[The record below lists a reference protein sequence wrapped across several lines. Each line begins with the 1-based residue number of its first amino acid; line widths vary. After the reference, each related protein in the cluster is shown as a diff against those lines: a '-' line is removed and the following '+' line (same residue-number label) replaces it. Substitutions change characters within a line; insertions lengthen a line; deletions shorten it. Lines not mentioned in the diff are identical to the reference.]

1 MASDAGVAC
10 ENKVLPWLSAFLSA
24 ARILFAAVL
33 LATLPGIG
41 GGAWAQGIDEKGV
54 SANWSLVPSDL
65 SVGDRFRLLFITS
78 TQRNAE
84 STDIDDYNAHVQNAA
99 TLADDSIIRS
109 YSDGFR
115 VLGCTTSV
123 NARTNTETTSGDTD
137 AFVYWLDGEKV
148 ADTYA
153 DLYDGSWDSFNRKTE
168 DADDVVPAVAVY
180 TGCLNNG
187 NTDAG
192 EQLGASHAR
201 FSSDNAPFKSGF
213 SLGTFAN
220 KSFYA
225 LSQVFLIT
233 DVPDIT
239 DVSVTSTPTAA
250 ADTYGGGGVIEITV
264 RFDEPVT
271 VTGDPHFEFSLGN
284 SGAATPRDATYASGS
299 GTDRLVFR
307 YTVQAD
313 DEDNN
318 GIWIGQNVVILDA
331 DDAIRDG
338 DDNDALLTH
347 TGKGT
352 QSGHK
357 VDGSL
362 IPRVIISGISL
373 TSAPMVAN
381 AYRLGEAIEITV
393 TFEEAVTVTGNP
405 SFRLRMGNASGT
417 ISDKDATYVS
427 GSGTDALV
435 FRYTVQVGDEDDNGI
450 WIEENAVILN
460 AGDAI
465 QDGNGDDA
473 LLIHTAR
480 GNQNSHKV
488 DGSLMPP
495 VAITDVSVTSMPTAA
510 PDTYGLGEAI
520 EITVTFEEAV
530 TVTGNPSFR
539 LRIGNTSGTISD
551 RDAAYDSGSGADA
564 LVFRYTVQA
573 DDEDDNGIWLE
584 ENAVILNAGDAI
596 RDGDGDDALLIHTAR
611 GNQNSHKVDGM
622 NDAVAP
628 VLQSAVVDGVT
639 LSLGYDDMLDG
650 ASVPAAG
657 AFTVTAGGAVVALSG
672 SDPVSISG
680 AMVTL
685 TLAAPVAAGEGV
697 TVSYTAP
704 SGPGAAPIRNGDGN
718 NAAAL
723 SNHPVDNVT
732 TPVLALSADPDTIA
746 EDGGASVVTVEITNG
761 VTFAADQTI
770 TLSLGGTATAGD
782 DYTVGATVLTLAAG
796 EETASTTVTA
806 VADVVD
812 DDGETVEIT
821 AARDSTGIGS
831 ATITITDDDAAPV
844 LELSADPSAIA
855 EDGGASVVTVEI
867 TNGVTFA
874 ADQTITLALSGT
886 ATAGDDYTVGATTLT
901 LVAGEETASTTVT
914 AVSDAVDDDGETIIL
929 TATRDSTGIGSATVT
944 ITDDDAAP
952 ELELSVDPAAI
963 AEDGGASVV
972 TVEITNGVTF
982 AADQTITLSL
992 GGTATAGDDY
1002 TVGATTLTLVAGEET
1017 ASTTVTATHDT
1028 VDDDGETVEI
1038 TAARDSTGIGSATIT
1053 ITDDDAAP
1061 VLALSADPAA
1071 IAEDGGASVVTVEIT
1086 NGVTFA
1092 ADQTITLSL
1101 GGTATAGDDYTVGA
1115 TTLTLA
1121 AGEETASTTVTAVAD
1136 VVDDDGE
1143 TVEITAARDST
1154 GIGSATI
1161 TITDDDAAPVLA
1173 LSADPSAIA
1182 EDGGASV
1189 VTVEITNGVTF
1200 AADQTITLS
1209 LGGTATAGDD
1219 YTVGATVLTLVAGEE
1234 TASTTVT
1241 ATHDTVDDD
1250 GETVEIT
1257 AARDST
1263 GIGSATITI
1272 TDDDAAPVLA
1282 LSADPSAIA
1291 EDGGAS
1297 VVTVEITNG
1306 VTFAEDQTITLAL
1319 GGTATVTDD
1328 YTVGA
1333 TVLTLVAGEEMAST
1347 TVTAVADAVDD
1358 DGETVVISAAHDGT
1372 GIGSAT
1378 ITITDDD
1385 AAPVLALSVSSDTI
1399 AEAAGTST
1407 VTVAITNGVTFD
1419 ADQTITLT
1427 LGGTATAGDDYTV
1440 GATTLTL
1447 VAGEEMASTTVTAT
1461 HDTVDDDGETVEITA
1476 ARDSTGIGSATI
1488 TITDDDAAPV
1498 LALSADPSAIAEDG
1512 GASVVTV
1519 EITNGVTFA
1528 ADQTITLAL
1537 GGTATAGDDY
1547 TVGATVLTLVAGE
1560 ETASTTVTAT
1570 HDTVDDDGETV
1581 VITAARDS
1589 TGIGSATIT
1598 ITDDDAAPVL
1608 SLSADPSAIA
1618 EDGGASVV
1626 TVEITNGVT
1635 FAADQTITLS
1645 LGGTATAGDDYTV
1658 GATVLTL
1665 VAGEETASTTVTA
1678 THDTVD
1684 DDGETVVITAARD
1697 STGIGSATITIT
1709 DDDAA
1714 PVLALSADPA
1724 AIAED
1729 GGASVVTVEITNGVT
1744 FAADQTIT
1752 LSLGGTAT
1760 AGDDYT
1766 VGATVLT
1773 LVAGEET
1780 ASTTVTAT
1788 HDTVDDDGETVVI
1801 TAARDSTGIGSATIT
1816 ITDDDAAPVLALSA
1830 DPAAIAEDGG
1840 ASVVTVEITN
1850 GVTFA
1855 GYQTITLAL
1864 SGTAT
1869 AGDDYTVGATTLTLA
1884 AGEEMASTTVT
1895 AVADAVDDD
1904 GETVEISATHDSTGI
1919 GSATIT
1925 ITDDD
1930 AAPVLALSADPAAIA
1945 EDGGASVVTVEIT
1958 NGVTFAADQMIT
1970 LSLGGT
1976 ATAGDD
1982 YTVGA
1987 TVLTLAAGEETASTT
2002 VTAVADVV
2010 DDDGETVEITAA
2022 RDSTGIGSA
2031 TITITDDDAAP
2042 VLALSVDPD
2051 TIAEDGGA
2059 SVVTVEITNGV
2070 TFAADQ
2076 TITLS
2081 LGGTATAGDDYTVGA
2096 TVLTLV
2102 AGEET
2107 ASTTVTA
2114 THDTV
2119 DDDGETVEIT
2129 AARDSTGIG
2138 SATIT
2143 ITDDDAAPVL
2153 ALSVDPDTI
2162 AEDGGASVVTVEI
2175 TNGVTFAADQT
2186 ITLSLGGTATV
2197 TDDYT
2202 VGATTLTL
2210 VAGEETASTTVTA
2223 VADVVDDDG
2232 ETIIL
2237 TATRDSTGIGSATI
2251 TITDDDA
2258 APVLALSVD
2267 PDTIAEDG
2275 GASVVTVEIT
2285 NGVTFAADQTITL
2298 SLGGTATVTD
2308 DYTVGATTLTLVAG
2322 EETASTTVTA
2332 VADVVDDDG
2341 ETIILTATRD
2351 STGIGSATIT
2361 ITDDDAA
2368 PELELLVS
2376 EAVIDETGGVSI
2388 VMVRSVN
2395 GVTFPA
2401 DQMITLILGGTAT
2414 MGNDYMIDR
2423 PDLTLTLAAGMAES
2437 APITLTAMDDT
2448 INDGDEMVEIV
2459 AMRDGTPVGAMQT
2472 VMIAGDDDP
2481 DMSDLEAPRKEEA
2494 TVLLRRHVD
2503 RFASVSSGAAL
2514 GRLQGL
2520 APPTTVNAQI
2530 SARNHKLDA
2539 SWTGEGAKGSGWAG
2553 WSRLFYGWVE
2563 GPGDGTVYDL
2573 YLGVDWRAP
2582 DGRYV
2587 IGGMLGHE
2595 GADLRLDE
2603 GGRFRSQIT
2612 QVGLY
2617 GATYLSDALILD
2629 GALAYGFGRPELSQI
2644 ENGNE
2649 VRAKYDTRRLTL
2661 RADLTGGLNWRDGA
2675 MVIEPQFGVLHVR
2688 ENLGAFTDSAGVS
2701 GAAETL
2707 RLTRF
2712 GVGPRLTWALPGGV
2726 FTGRARVNWDR
2737 HNLDDKQASDLS
2749 ASLDA
2754 RLRYDLEGGLSA
2766 EFFGAA
2772 DGIGLSGDQQTYTA
2786 GVSISFRF

>member
-1 MASDAGVAC
+1 MASDAGVVC

-24 ARILFAAVL
+24 ARVLFAAAL

-220 KSFYA
+220 KPFYA

-239 DVSVTSTPTAA
+239 GVSVTSTPTAA

-284 SGAATPRDATYASGS
+284 SGAATPRDAAYASGS

-347 TGKGT
+347 AGKGA

-362 IPRVIISGISL
+362 PPRVIISGISL

-417 ISDKDATYVS
+417 VSDKDAAYVS

-465 QDGNGDDA
+465 RDGDGDDA

-539 LRIGNTSGTISD
+539 LRMGNASGTVSD
-551 RDAAYDSGSGADA
+551 KDAAYVSGSGTDA

-584 ENAVILNAGDAI
+584 ENAVILDAGDAI
-596 RDGDGDDALLIHTAR
+596 QDGDGDDALLIHTAR

-657 AFTVTAGGAVVALSG
+657 AFTVTAGGVVVALSG
-672 SDPVSISG
+672 SDPVSISD

-761 VTFAADQTI
+761 VTFAEDQTI
-770 TLSLGGTATAGD
+770 TLALGGTAALTD
-782 DYTVGATVLTLAAG
+782 DYTITGESLTLTLVAG
-796 EETASTTVTA
+796 EGSVATTVTA

-812 DDGETVEIT
+812 DDGETVVIT
-821 AARDSTGIGS
+821 ATHDGTGTGTGIGS

-844 LELSADPSAIA
+844 LSLSADPDTIA

-874 ADQTITLALSGT
+874 
-886 ATAGDDYTVGATTLT
+886 
-901 LVAGEETASTTVT
+901 E
-914 AVSDAVDDDGETIIL
+914 
-929 TATRDSTGIGSATVT
+929 
-944 ITDDDAAP
+944 
-952 ELELSVDPAAI
+952 
-963 AEDGGASVV
+963 
-972 TVEITNGVTF
+972 
-982 AADQTITLSL
+982 DQTITLSL
-992 GGTATAGDDY
+992 GGTATLTDDY
-1002 TVGATTLTLVAGEET
+1002 TITGESLTLTLVAGE
-1017 ASTTVTATHDT
+1017 
-1028 VDDDGETVEI
+1028 
-1038 TAARDSTGIGSATIT
+1038 GSVA
-1053 ITDDDAAP
+1053 
-1061 VLALSADPAA
+1061 
-1071 IAEDGGASVVTVEIT
+1071 
-1086 NGVTFA
+1086 
-1092 ADQTITLSL
+1092 
-1101 GGTATAGDDYTVGA
+1101 
-1115 TTLTLA
+1115 
-1121 AGEETASTTVTAVAD
+1121 TTVTAVAD

-1143 TVEITAARDST
+1143 TIILTATHDGIGT

-1161 TITDDDAAPVLA
+1161 TITDEDVAPVLS
-1173 LSADPSAIA
+1173 LSVDP
-1182 EDGGASV
+1182 
-1189 VTVEITNGVTF
+1189 
-1200 AADQTITLS
+1200 
-1209 LGGTATAGDD
+1209 
-1219 YTVGATVLTLVAGEE
+1219 
-1234 TASTTVT
+1234 
-1241 ATHDTVDDD
+1241 DT
-1250 GETVEIT
+1250 
-1257 AARDST
+1257 
-1263 GIGSATITI
+1263 
-1272 TDDDAAPVLA
+1272 
-1282 LSADPSAIA
+1282 IA

-1319 GGTATVTDD
+1319 SGTATLTDD
-1328 YTVGA
+1328 YTI
-1333 TVLTLVAGEEMAST
+1333 TGES
-1347 TVTAVADAVDD
+1347 
-1358 DGETVVISAAHDGT
+1358 
-1372 GIGSAT
+1372 
-1378 ITITDDD
+1378 
-1385 AAPVLALSVSSDTI
+1385 L
-1399 AEAAGTST
+1399 
-1407 VTVAITNGVTFD
+1407 
-1419 ADQTITLT
+1419 TLT
-1427 LGGTATAGDDYTV
+1427 LM
-1440 GATTLTL
+1440 
-1447 VAGEEMASTTVTAT
+1447 AGE
-1461 HDTVDDDGETVEITA
+1461 
-1476 ARDSTGIGSATI
+1476 GS
-1488 TITDDDAAPV
+1488 
-1498 LALSADPSAIAEDG
+1498 
-1512 GASVVTV
+1512 
-1519 EITNGVTFA
+1519 
-1528 ADQTITLAL
+1528 
-1537 GGTATAGDDY
+1537 
-1547 TVGATVLTLVAGE
+1547 VA
-1560 ETASTTVTAT
+1560 
-1570 HDTVDDDGETV
+1570 
-1581 VITAARDS
+1581 
-1589 TGIGSATIT
+1589 
-1598 ITDDDAAPVL
+1598 
-1608 SLSADPSAIA
+1608 
-1618 EDGGASVV
+1618 
-1626 TVEITNGVT
+1626 
-1635 FAADQTITLS
+1635 
-1645 LGGTATAGDDYTV
+1645 
-1658 GATVLTL
+1658 
-1665 VAGEETASTTVTA
+1665 
-1678 THDTVD
+1678 
-1684 DDGETVVITAARD
+1684 
-1697 STGIGSATITIT
+1697 
-1709 DDDAA
+1709 
-1714 PVLALSADPA
+1714 
-1724 AIAED
+1724 
-1729 GGASVVTVEITNGVT
+1729 
-1744 FAADQTIT
+1744 
-1752 LSLGGTAT
+1752 
-1760 AGDDYT
+1760 
-1766 VGATVLT
+1766 
-1773 LVAGEET
+1773 
-1780 ASTTVTAT
+1780 
-1788 HDTVDDDGETVVI
+1788 
-1801 TAARDSTGIGSATIT
+1801 
-1816 ITDDDAAPVLALSA
+1816 
-1830 DPAAIAEDGG
+1830 
-1840 ASVVTVEITN
+1840 
-1850 GVTFA
+1850 
-1855 GYQTITLAL
+1855 
-1864 SGTAT
+1864 
-1869 AGDDYTVGATTLTLA
+1869 
-1884 AGEEMASTTVT
+1884 
-1895 AVADAVDDD
+1895 
-1904 GETVEISATHDSTGI
+1904 
-1919 GSATIT
+1919 
-1925 ITDDD
+1925 
-1930 AAPVLALSADPAAIA
+1930 
-1945 EDGGASVVTVEIT
+1945 
-1958 NGVTFAADQMIT
+1958 
-1970 LSLGGT
+1970 
-1976 ATAGDD
+1976 
-1982 YTVGA
+1982 
-1987 TVLTLAAGEETASTT
+1987 
-2002 VTAVADVV
+2002 
-2010 DDDGETVEITAA
+2010 
-2022 RDSTGIGSA
+2022 
-2031 TITITDDDAAP
+2031 
-2042 VLALSVDPD
+2042 
-2051 TIAEDGGA
+2051 
-2059 SVVTVEITNGV
+2059 
-2070 TFAADQ
+2070 
-2076 TITLS
+2076 
-2081 LGGTATAGDDYTVGA
+2081 
-2096 TVLTLV
+2096 
-2102 AGEET
+2102 
-2107 ASTTVTA
+2107 
-2114 THDTV
+2114 
-2119 DDDGETVEIT
+2119 
-2129 AARDSTGIG
+2129 
-2138 SATIT
+2138 
-2143 ITDDDAAPVL
+2143 
-2153 ALSVDPDTI
+2153 
-2162 AEDGGASVVTVEI
+2162 
-2175 TNGVTFAADQT
+2175 
-2186 ITLSLGGTATV
+2186 
-2197 TDDYT
+2197 
-2202 VGATTLTL
+2202 
-2210 VAGEETASTTVTA
+2210 TTVTA

-2232 ETIIL
+2232 ETITI
-2237 TATRDSTGIGSATI
+2237 TATH
-2251 TITDDDA
+2251 
-2258 APVLALSVD
+2258 
-2267 PDTIAEDG
+2267 DG
-2275 GASVVTVEIT
+2275 
-2285 NGVTFAADQTITL
+2285 
-2298 SLGGTATVTD
+2298 
-2308 DYTVGATTLTLVAG
+2308 
-2322 EETASTTVTA
+2322 
-2332 VADVVDDDG
+2332 
-2341 ETIILTATRD
+2341 
-2351 STGIGSATIT
+2351 TGIGSATIT

-2376 EAVIDETGGVSI
+2376 EATIAETGGGSI
-2388 VMVRSVN
+2388 MMVRSVN
-2395 GVTFPA
+2395 GITFPA
-2401 DQMITLILGGTAT
+2401 DQTITLSLSGTAA
-2414 MGNDYMIDR
+2414 MGEDYMIDR
-2423 PDLTLTLAAGMAES
+2423 PDLTLILAAGMTES
-2437 APITLTAMDDT
+2437 APVTLTAMDDS
-2448 INDGDEMVEIV
+2448 INDGDEMIEIV
-2459 AMRDGTPVGAMQT
+2459 AMLDGTPVGAMQT
-2472 VMIAGDDDP
+2472 VMIVGDDDP
-2481 DMSDLEAPRKEEA
+2481 DTSDLEEPRKEEA
-2494 TVLLRRHVD
+2494 TTLLRRHVD

-2563 GPGDGTVYDL
+2563 GPGDGAVYDL

-2603 GGRFRSQIT
+2603 GGRFRSRIT
-2612 QVGLY
+2612 QVGVY
-2617 GATYLSDALILD
+2617 GATYLSENMILD
-2629 GALAYGFGRPELSQI
+2629 GALAYGFGWPELSQG
-2644 ENGNE
+2644 EGANQ
-2649 VRAKYDTRRLTL
+2649 VTAKYDTKRLTL

-2675 MVIEPQFGVLHVR
+2675 MVIEPQLGVLHVQ
-2688 ENLGAFTDSAGVS
+2688 EKLGAFTDSAGVS

-2712 GVGPRLTWALPGGV
+2712 GIGPRLTWMLPKGT

-2737 HNLDDKQASDLS
+2737 HNLDNEQASDLS

-2772 DGIGLSGDQQTYTA
+2772 DGIGLSGDQRSYTA
-2786 GVSISFRF
+2786 GVSVKFRF

>member
-1 MASDAGVAC
+1 MASDAGVVC

-24 ARILFAAVL
+24 ARVLFAAAL

-220 KSFYA
+220 KPFYA

-239 DVSVTSTPTAA
+239 GVSVTSTPTAA

-284 SGAATPRDATYASGS
+284 SGAATPRDAAYASGS

-347 TGKGT
+347 AGKGA

-362 IPRVIISGISL
+362 PPRVIISGISL

-417 ISDKDATYVS
+417 VSDKDAAYVS

-450 WIEENAVILN
+450 WLEENAVILD

-465 QDGNGDDA
+465 RDGDGDDA

-480 GNQNSHKV
+480 GNQNNHKV

-584 ENAVILNAGDAI
+584 ENAVILDAGDAI

-657 AFTVTAGGAVVALSG
+657 AFTVTAGGVVVALSG
-672 SDPVSISG
+672 SDPVSISD

-761 VTFAADQTI
+761 VTFAGDQTI
-770 TLSLGGTATAGD
+770 TLSLGGTAALTD
-782 DYTVGATVLTLAAG
+782 DYTITDESLTLTLMAG
-796 EETASTTVTA
+796 EGSASTTVTA

-812 DDGETVEIT
+812 DDGETIIIT
-821 AARDSTGIGS
+821 ATHDGIGTGIGS
-831 ATITITDDDAAPV
+831 QTITITDDDAVPA
-844 LELSADPSAIA
+844 LSLSVDPDTIA

-874 ADQTITLALSGT
+874 S
-886 ATAGDDYTVGATTLT
+886 
-901 LVAGEETASTTVT
+901 
-914 AVSDAVDDDGETIIL
+914 
-929 TATRDSTGIGSATVT
+929 
-944 ITDDDAAP
+944 
-952 ELELSVDPAAI
+952 
-963 AEDGGASVV
+963 
-972 TVEITNGVTF
+972 
-982 AADQTITLSL
+982 DQTITLSL
-992 GGTATAGDDY
+992 GGTATLTDDY
-1002 TVGATTLTLVAGEET
+1002 TITGESLTLTLMAGE
-1017 ASTTVTATHDT
+1017 
-1028 VDDDGETVEI
+1028 
-1038 TAARDSTGIGSATIT
+1038 GSVA
-1053 ITDDDAAP
+1053 
-1061 VLALSADPAA
+1061 
-1071 IAEDGGASVVTVEIT
+1071 
-1086 NGVTFA
+1086 
-1092 ADQTITLSL
+1092 
-1101 GGTATAGDDYTVGA
+1101 
-1115 TTLTLA
+1115 
-1121 AGEETASTTVTAVAD
+1121 TTVTAVAD

-1143 TVEITAARDST
+1143 TVVI
-1154 GIGSATI
+1154 
-1161 TITDDDAAPVLA
+1161 
-1173 LSADPSAIA
+1173 
-1182 EDGGASV
+1182 
-1189 VTVEITNGVTF
+1189 
-1200 AADQTITLS
+1200 
-1209 LGGTATAGDD
+1209 
-1219 YTVGATVLTLVAGEE
+1219 
-1234 TASTTVT
+1234 T
-1241 ATHDTVDDD
+1241 ATHD
-1250 GETVEIT
+1250 
-1257 AARDST
+1257 
-1263 GIGSATITI
+1263 GIG
-1272 TDDDAAPVLA
+1272 
-1282 LSADPSAIA
+1282 
-1291 EDGGAS
+1291 
-1297 VVTVEITNG
+1297 
-1306 VTFAEDQTITLAL
+1306 
-1319 GGTATVTDD
+1319 
-1328 YTVGA
+1328 
-1333 TVLTLVAGEEMAST
+1333 
-1347 TVTAVADAVDD
+1347 
-1358 DGETVVISAAHDGT
+1358 
-1372 GIGSAT
+1372 
-1378 ITITDDD
+1378 
-1385 AAPVLALSVSSDTI
+1385 
-1399 AEAAGTST
+1399 
-1407 VTVAITNGVTFD
+1407 
-1419 ADQTITLT
+1419 
-1427 LGGTATAGDDYTV
+1427 
-1440 GATTLTL
+1440 
-1447 VAGEEMASTTVTAT
+1447 
-1461 HDTVDDDGETVEITA
+1461 
-1476 ARDSTGIGSATI
+1476 
-1488 TITDDDAAPV
+1488 
-1498 LALSADPSAIAEDG
+1498 
-1512 GASVVTV
+1512 
-1519 EITNGVTFA
+1519 
-1528 ADQTITLAL
+1528 
-1537 GGTATAGDDY
+1537 
-1547 TVGATVLTLVAGE
+1547 
-1560 ETASTTVTAT
+1560 
-1570 HDTVDDDGETV
+1570 
-1581 VITAARDS
+1581 

-1608 SLSADPSAIA
+1608 SLSADP
-1618 EDGGASVV
+1618 
-1626 TVEITNGVT
+1626 
-1635 FAADQTITLS
+1635 
-1645 LGGTATAGDDYTV
+1645 
-1658 GATVLTL
+1658 
-1665 VAGEETASTTVTA
+1665 
-1678 THDTVD
+1678 DT
-1684 DDGETVVITAARD
+1684 
-1697 STGIGSATITIT
+1697 
-1709 DDDAA
+1709 
-1714 PVLALSADPA
+1714 
-1724 AIAED
+1724 
-1729 GGASVVTVEITNGVT
+1729 
-1744 FAADQTIT
+1744 
-1752 LSLGGTAT
+1752 
-1760 AGDDYT
+1760 
-1766 VGATVLT
+1766 
-1773 LVAGEET
+1773 
-1780 ASTTVTAT
+1780 
-1788 HDTVDDDGETVVI
+1788 
-1801 TAARDSTGIGSATIT
+1801 
-1816 ITDDDAAPVLALSA
+1816 
-1830 DPAAIAEDGG
+1830 IAEDGG

-1855 GYQTITLAL
+1855 GDQT
-1864 SGTAT
+1864 
-1869 AGDDYTVGATTLTLA
+1869 
-1884 AGEEMASTTVT
+1884 
-1895 AVADAVDDD
+1895 
-1904 GETVEISATHDSTGI
+1904 
-1919 GSATIT
+1919 
-1925 ITDDD
+1925 
-1930 AAPVLALSADPAAIA
+1930 
-1945 EDGGASVVTVEIT
+1945 
-1958 NGVTFAADQMIT
+1958 IT

-1976 ATAGDD
+1976 AALTDD
-1982 YTVGA
+1982 YTITGES
-1987 TVLTLAAGEETASTT
+1987 LTLTLMAGEDSVATT

-2010 DDDGETVEITAA
+2010 DDDGETIIITATH
-2022 RDSTGIGSA
+2022 DGIGTGIGSA
-2031 TITITDDDAAP
+2031 TITITDEDVAP

-2070 TFAADQ
+2070 TFDADQ
-2076 TITLS
+2076 TITLALS
-2081 LGGTATAGDDYTVGA
+2081 GTAILTDDYTITGES
-2096 TVLTLV
+2096 LTLTLM
-2102 AGEET
+2102 AGEGSV
-2107 ASTTVTA
+2107 ATTVTA
-2114 THDTV
+2114 VADVV
-2119 DDDGETVEIT
+2119 DDDGETITIT
-2129 AARDSTGIG
+2129 ATHDGTDTGIG

-2143 ITDDDAAPVL
+2143 ITDDDAVPAL
-2153 ALSVDPDTI
+2153 SLSVDPDTI

-2175 TNGVTFAADQT
+2175 TNGVTFASDQT
-2186 ITLSLGGTATV
+2186 ITLSLGGTATL

-2202 VGATTLTL
+2202 ITGESLTLTL
-2210 VAGEETASTTVTA
+2210 MAGEDSVATTVTA

-2237 TATRDSTGIGSATI
+2237 TATHDGTG
-2251 TITDDDA
+2251 
-2258 APVLALSVD
+2258 
-2267 PDTIAEDG
+2267 
-2275 GASVVTVEIT
+2275 
-2285 NGVTFAADQTITL
+2285 
-2298 SLGGTATVTD
+2298 
-2308 DYTVGATTLTLVAG
+2308 
-2322 EETASTTVTA
+2322 
-2332 VADVVDDDG
+2332 
-2341 ETIILTATRD
+2341 
-2351 STGIGSATIT
+2351 TGIGSATIT

-2376 EAVIDETGGVSI
+2376 EATIAETGGGSI
-2388 VMVRSVN
+2388 MMVRSVN
-2395 GVTFPA
+2395 GITFPA
-2401 DQMITLILGGTAT
+2401 DQTITLSLSGTAA
-2414 MGNDYMIDR
+2414 MGEDYMIDR
-2423 PDLTLTLAAGMAES
+2423 PDLTLILAAGMTES
-2437 APITLTAMDDT
+2437 APVTLTAMDDS
-2448 INDGDEMVEIV
+2448 INDGDEMIEIV
-2459 AMRDGTPVGAMQT
+2459 AMLDGTPVGAMQT
-2472 VMIAGDDDP
+2472 VMIVGDDDP
-2481 DMSDLEAPRKEEA
+2481 DTSDLEEPRKEEA
-2494 TVLLRRHVD
+2494 TTLLRRHVD

-2563 GPGDGTVYDL
+2563 GPGDGAVYDL

-2595 GADLRLDE
+2595 GANLRLDDG
-2603 GGRFRSQIT
+2603 GGRFRSRIT
-2612 QVGLY
+2612 QVGVY
-2617 GATYLSDALILD
+2617 GATYLSENMILD
-2629 GALAYGFGRPELSQI
+2629 GALAYGFGWPELSQG
-2644 ENGNE
+2644 EGTNQ
-2649 VRAKYDTRRLTL
+2649 VTAKYDTKRLTL

-2675 MVIEPQFGVLHVR
+2675 MVIEPQLGVLHVQ
-2688 ENLGAFTDSAGVS
+2688 EKLGAFTDSAGVS

-2712 GVGPRLTWALPGGV
+2712 GIGPRLTWMLPKGT

-2737 HNLDDKQASDLS
+2737 HNLDNEQASDLS

-2772 DGIGLSGDQQTYTA
+2772 DGIGLSGDQRSYTA
-2786 GVSISFRF
+2786 GVSVKFRF